1 MSNKTVVDAVK
12 QLKGDLNNLKLG
24 LHPKHRIIIDM
35 TKSLYGGLVG
45 SLSVSSHKFKEIC
58 TIEDFN
64 LTVTEM
70 SAGIY

>member
-1 MSNKTVVDAVK
+1 MKTVIDAVNE
-12 QLKGDLNNLKLG
+12 LKGDLNNLKLG
-24 LHPKHRIIIDM
+24 LHPKHKIIIDM

-45 SLSVSSHKFKEIC
+45 SLSASGYKFKEVC

-64 LTVTEM
+64 QTIAEM